1 MEKSIITNRF
11 NPRSTKTVIIH
22 DGRFHADDM
31 MFAAMAI
38 IAAEKHKNKIEI
50 KRMSKLPEIYD
61 EHTVVGDLGFGIY
74 DHHADLNGNTSLG
87 SRNNTEDRI
96 AAACGLLYREIKE
109 VLFPG
114 GSETKKVFEALID
127 VIEHCDNTAD
137 NNTFSDSVNFLA
149 PANEIVTHDV
159 LMKAINYCKSV
170 VLGFV
175 DAHEKERSGK
185 LWAVPKVCSGIV
197 PGVAEK
203 KDTRYWKANNQTKN
217 KYKYV
222 SFNGK
227 SEIKLKSM
235 DTYSLACG
243 ALNQHKRQYWREEI
257 EKNDAA
263 QITEMARREKEDW
276 PKAVAA
282 MKYRTIEL
290 DKYVTYGPHVKDISA
305 LFIVM
310 PSQRGGYTVTPL
322 KTNTGKYRFEPTLL
336 IGFDGCSFVA
346 NDNRFVFFDTK
357 EHALEAAHMCGQT
370 IDRYI
375 EKNGFEAYRE
385 IYGGCTKGYTGDFYQ
400 DLISEDIALN
410 LFAKETVEDLN
421 NLTVDDYRRLQIAAM
436 GSPYLIHSFCV
447 RLCNEGNRM
456 QWKTD
461 AAVVNIA
468 GLKQETL
475 WTRHRNG
482 GRWDLGLEGYLN
494 THRGLEVLSTVR
506 PGV

>member
-31 MFAAMAI
+31 LLSAMAI
-38 IAAEKHKNKIEI
+38 IAAEKHRNKIEI

-61 EHTVVGDLGFGIY
+61 EHTVIGDLGFGVY
-74 DHHADLNGNTSLG
+74 DHHTDLNGNASLG
-87 SRNNTEDRI
+87 SRNNTEDHV
-96 AAACGLLYREIKE
+96 AAACGLLYRDIKE

-114 GSETKKVFEALID
+114 ASETKKVFEAFID
-127 VIEHCDNTAD
+127 IIEHCDNTAD

-149 PANEIVTHDV
+149 PADEIVTPEI
-159 LMKAINYCKSV
+159 LMRAINYCKAV
-170 VLGFV
+170 VLGFI
-175 DAHEKERSGK
+175 DSHEKEKSGR
-185 LWAVPKVCSGIV
+185 LWAVPKICSGIV
-197 PGVAEK
+197 PGVADK

-222 SFNGK
+222 SFGGQ

-243 ALNQHKRQYWREEI
+243 ALSQHQRQHWREEI
-257 EKNDAA
+257 EKNDAL
-263 QITEMARREKEDW
+263 QIAEMTRREREDW
-276 PKAVAA
+276 PKAVAT
-282 MKYRTIEL
+282 MKHRTIEL
-290 DKYVTYGPHVKDISA
+290 DKYVTYGPHVKDIGA

-310 PSQRGGYTVTPL
+310 PSQRGGYTITPL

-336 IGFDGCSFVA
+336 TGFTGCSFIA

-357 EHALEAAHMCGQT
+357 EHALEAAHACGKT
-370 IDRYI
+370 VDKYID
-375 EKNGFEAYRE
+375 KKGFDAYRE
-385 IYGGCTKGYTGDFYQ
+385 IYGGCANGYTGDFYQ

-410 LFAKETVEDLN
+410 LFAKDTISDLD
-421 NLTVDDYRRLQIAAM
+421 NLTVGDYRRLQIAVM
-436 GSPYLIHSFCV
+436 NNPYLIHSFCV

-456 QWKTD
+456 QWKAD
-461 AAVVNIA
+461 ATVVSVS
-468 GLKQETL
+468 GLKPETL

-482 GRWDLGLEGYLN
+482 GRWDLGLSSYLE
-494 THRGLEVLSTVR
+494 TRDDDLSTRVKPNR
-506 PGV
+506 